1 MSTPLPPPLPVC
13 PHWTTIGY
21 WHWIGSWHW
30 HCFVVEPNLPARLLA
45 DATSSPRRAPRRRD
59 THRDATGH
67 DLTPQTHTDN
77 SLTPQPA
84 SRRWCNMPP
93 SRSRRSNAVIVTPG
107 SRKTD
112 VLNRRR
118 SLTAWL
124 ISCPTSPPFSS
135 TSVRQRPTSNQPP
148 VAVAGGGRNC
158 YSRATSSDTPRAQD
172 ADLSVARVACG
183 PIRLVRCAT
192 KEGAWPPVMTVQAAR
207 AAAAREE

>member
-118 SLTAWL
+118 SLTWL
-124 ISCPTSPPFSS
+124 ISWLCPHL
-135 TSVRQRPTSNQPP
+135 TSVLVHVRPATSNVQPT
-148 VAVAGGGRNC
+148 AGGGGR
-158 YSRATSSDTPRAQD
+158 RRTQ
-172 ADLSVARVACG
+172 LLLACH
-183 PIRLVRCAT
+183 LVRHP
-192 KEGAWPPVMTVQAAR
+192 EGTGC
-207 AAAAREE
+207 